1 MISRFK
7 TIKDF
12 CHFKTISA
20 TQQQVVAAKELFV
33 QSLLNKETATFEAG
47 KSWIPFAFLCQ
58 LVHYLPNY

>member
-1 MISRFK
+1 MVHGPGYVSRLK
-7 TIKDF
+7 TIEDF

-47 KSWIPFAFLCQ
+47 KS
-58 LVHYLPNY
+58 